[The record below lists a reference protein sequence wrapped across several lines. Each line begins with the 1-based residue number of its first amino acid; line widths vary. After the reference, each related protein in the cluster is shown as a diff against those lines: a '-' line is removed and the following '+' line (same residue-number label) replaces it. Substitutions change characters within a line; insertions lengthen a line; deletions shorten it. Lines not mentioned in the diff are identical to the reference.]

1 MIKIIDKWRQGIFI
15 LLSFLC
21 FAIFFLTSLNINT
34 QIQSYML
41 FFLVSLIGI
50 PHGFFD
56 FSIGKNIFQRF
67 RKLWLLYFVSIYIL
81 ITFFYF
87 SIWVY
92 LPGIALISFLLIASY
107 HFGYEEF
114 NYLGKNKHSFINL
127 SIFIKGLIIVFTPV
141 LFHYEQ
147 VSQLFSILV
156 GYDLTKFEFTD
167 FQKNTFIAL
176 SIFHVLFEK
185 ARDIFYKIECLIYLV
200 NFIFLPPLISF
211 ILYFCFSHSIKHFL
225 ESIYISKNVPDNFS
239 VRNFLALIISCSVI
253 ISFISVVFISKYQDI
268 SLSIS
273 IIKFIFI
280 SLACLTL
287 PHMIFNMIPNRK

>member
-21 FAIFFLTSLNINT
+21 FAMFFLTSLNLNT

-87 SIWVY
+87 SIWIY

-127 SIFIKGLIIVFTPV
+127 SIFI
-141 LFHYEQ
+141 
-147 VSQLFSILV
+147 
-156 GYDLTKFEFTD
+156 
-167 FQKNTFIAL
+167 
-176 SIFHVLFEK
+176 
-185 ARDIFYKIECLIYLV
+185 
-200 NFIFLPPLISF
+200 
-211 ILYFCFSHSIKHFL
+211 
-225 ESIYISKNVPDNFS
+225 
-239 VRNFLALIISCSVI
+239 
-253 ISFISVVFISKYQDI
+253 ISKYQDI
-268 SLSIS
+268 SLSTS

-287 PHMIFNMIPNRK
+287 PHMIFNMIPARK

>member
-21 FAIFFLTSLNINT
+21 FAIFFLTSLNLNT

-87 SIWVY
+87 SIWIY

-127 SIFIKGLIIVFTPV
+127 SIFIKGIIIVFTPV

-147 VSQLFSILV
+147 VSRLFSILV

-185 ARDIFYKIECLIYLV
+185 SRDLFYKIECLIYLT

-211 ILYFCFSHSIKHFL
+211 ILYFCFFRIQS
-225 ESIYISKNVPDNFS
+225 N
-239 VRNFLALIISCSVI
+239 
-253 ISFISVVFISKYQDI
+253 
-268 SLSIS
+268 
-273 IIKFIFI
+273 IF
-280 SLACLTL
+280 
-287 PHMIFNMIPNRK
+287 